1 MFGCLNLG
9 TKSFEYMASGE
20 WGGKVR
26 IDREDTEVVEVP
38 KANRDKLREEL
49 VAKLSCS

>member
-9 TKSFEYMASGE
+9 TKSFEYMASGQC
-20 WGGKVR
+20 GGKVR
-26 IDREDTEVVEVP
+26 IDREDTEVLEVT

-49 VAKLSCS
+49 VTKLSCS